1 MSIEFVKE
9 YYYVICIVILLGAF
23 LLFVRGFES
32 RKPGAREVVILA
44 VMSAIA
50 VASRAVFVMIPFVK
64 PILGII
70 MITGIAFG
78 VEAGFLTGAVS
89 ALVSN
94 FIFGQGPWTPWQ
106 MFAYG
111 LAGAIAGFL
120 AKRKIMGQDRLLL
133 TSFLGYVIVQFIVG
147 PVLDCSSLLLMGRT
161 LSKEFVFAIFTAGAT
176 PNGILGIATGV
187 TLLLLCK
194 PMVGKLNRLK
204 IKYGIMEADAK
215 E

>member
-1 MSIEFVKE
+1 MSIEFIKE

-147 PVLDCSSLLLMGRT
+147 PVLDCSSLLLMGGT
-161 LSKEFVFAIFTAGAT
+161 LSKEFVLAVFTAGAT

>member
-94 FIFGQGPWTPWQ
+94 FIFGQGPWTPRQ

-120 AKRKIMGQDRLLL
+120 AKRKIMGTDRLLL

-147 PVLDCSSLLLMGRT
+147 PILDCSSLLLMGGT
-161 LSKEFVFAIFTAGAT
+161 LSKEFVLAVFTAGAT

>member
-120 AKRKIMGQDRLLL
+120 AKRKIMGTDRLLL

-147 PVLDCSSLLLMGRT
+147 PVLHCSSLLLMGRT
-161 LSKEFVFAIFTAGAT
+161 LSKEFVLAVFTAGAT

>member
-111 LAGAIAGFL
+111 LAGAIAGLL
-120 AKRKIMGQDRLLL
+120 AKRKIMGTDRLLL

-147 PVLDCSSLLLMGRT
+147 PVLDCSSLLLMGGT
-161 LSKEFVFAIFTAGAT
+161 LSKEFVLAVFTAGAT

>member
-106 MFAYG
+106 MFAMGMVGFVAGIIFGKKKPSPAVVLLLSIYG
-111 LAGAIAGFL
+111 FVSSVLIYGGIMNSGTAFMAGEITGIESLIPYYMSGIVFDLIRAAATFL
-120 AKRKIMGQDRLLL
+120 FLLILTVPVIDRLNR
-133 TSFLGYVIVQFIVG
+133 
-147 PVLDCSSLLLMGRT
+147 VL
-161 LSKEFVFAIFTAGAT
+161 
-176 PNGILGIATGV
+176 
-187 TLLLLCK
+187 
-194 PMVGKLNRLK
+194 
-204 IKYGIMEADAK
+204 IKYC
-215 E
+215 

>member
-106 MFAYG
+106 SSRCSFCRRRRS
-111 LAGAIAGFL
+111 AGPPENLVQTLVRFS
-120 AKRKIMGQDRLLL
+120 RLCY
-133 TSFLGYVIVQFIVG
+133 TI
-147 PVLDCSSLLLMGRT
+147 
-161 LSKEFVFAIFTAGAT
+161 LSKIEGGAARAGSEANVFRHR
-176 PNGILGIATGV
+176 P
-187 TLLLLCK
+187 
-194 PMVGKLNRLK
+194 
-204 IKYGIMEADAK
+204 E
-215 E
+215 

>member
-1 MSIEFVKE
+1 
-9 YYYVICIVILLGAF
+9 
-23 LLFVRGFES
+23 
-32 RKPGAREVVILA
+32 
-44 VMSAIA
+44 MSAIA

-120 AKRKIMGQDRLLL
+120 AKRKIMGPDRLLL

-147 PVLDCSSLLLMGRT
+147 PILDCSSLLLMGRT
-161 LSKEFVFAIFTAGAT
+161 MSKEFVFAIFAAGAT

>member
-1 MSIEFVKE
+1 MSIEFIKE
-9 YYYVICIVILLGAF
+9 YYYVICIVILVGAF

-147 PVLDCSSLLLMGRT
+147 PVLDCSSLLLMGGT
-161 LSKEFVFAIFTAGAT
+161 LSKEFVLAVFTAGAT